1 MIDEEVLSLFGVTIK
16 REPDITELD
25 FSGKSFVLI
34 QRGYVTIRGSE
45 YGNVYQISL
54 AAFLKASWNTYIDI
68 EKSTLKLYPFKKDHF
83 DREFHLAL
91 DFTKVKNKEEG
102 STLDNFEINKYIAQL
117 FGFIYDEIERVNKKN
132 RLTDFGGKR

>member
-45 YGNVYQISL
+45 YGNVYQIRL

-68 EKSTLKLYPFKKDHF
+68 EKSTLKLNPFKKDHF

-91 DFTKVKNKEEG
+91 DFTKVKNKEG

-117 FGFIYDEIERVNKKN
+117 FGLIYDEIERVNKKN
-132 RLTDFGGKR
+132 TLTDFGGRR